1 MQDIFGVTIN
11 SWMGIIPLYALVT
24 ITTSLLI
31 VLVIKFFVNALSG
44 ATEKPGPRLLRVIP
58 NAGAD
63 ESDNAQATMYVN
75 RIHGP
80 EKGKELPLSPAL
92 LSEEVKRLLE
102 QGIPRVA
109 EPRRVAES
117 MLVAESRHVT
127 EPTHEENYVLEFE
140 SIEAP
145 EIEPCGGVE
154 AAFERYCAA
163 TKAGRLKNTAGGS
176 MLLQ

>member
-1 MQDIFGVTIN
+1 MHDDIFGITVN
-11 SWMGIIPLYALVT
+11 SWMSIIPLYALVS

-31 VLVIKFFVNALSG
+31 VLVINFFVNALSG
-44 ATEKPGPRLLRVIP
+44 ATEKAGPTLLHVIP

-63 ESDNAQATMYVN
+63 ESDNTQATLYVD
-75 RIHGP
+75 RSPGP
-80 EKGKELPLSPAL
+80 AKGKEVPLSPAL

-109 EPRRVAES
+109 EPKRAENYMLEVAEP
-117 MLVAESRHVT
+117 RR
-127 EPTHEENYVLEFE
+127 EENYVLEFE
-140 SIEAP
+140 AIEAP

-163 TKAGRLKNTAGGS
+163 AKAGRLKNAAGGG

>member
-1 MQDIFGVTIN
+1 MHDEVFGITVN
-11 SWMGIIPLYALVT
+11 SWMGIIPLYVLVS

-44 ATEKPGPRLLRVIP
+44 ATEKAGPKLLHVIP
-58 NAGAD
+58 FAGAD
-63 ESDNAQATMYVN
+63 ESDNAQTTLYVD
-75 RIHGP
+75 RSPGP
-80 EKGKELPLSPAL
+80 EKDKGLPLSPAL

-109 EPRRVAES
+109 EPK
-117 MLVAESRHVT
+117 
-127 EPTHEENYVLEFE
+127 HEENYVLDFE
-140 SIEAP
+140 AIEAP

-163 TKAGRLKNTAGGS
+163 AKAGRLKNTTGGS